1 MPISNAIKLYILF
14 DTDSQEPLLITT
26 ENDKVTTELES
37 YGDNVNTLELRI
49 YEEKDNGD
57 LCMSERIPFPVVIEG
72 MFMTHTANT
81 PLEEEPDYGIYDTD
95 FVHEEPEEE
104 DTEDNTEEDKKDS
117 NVNDINL
124 DDLDDEY
131 NYLNNM
137 LPL

>member
-26 ENDKVTTELES
+26 EKEKVTTELES

-49 YEEKDNGD
+49 YEEKDTGD
-57 LCMSERIPFPVVIEG
+57 LGMSERIPFPVVIEG

-81 PLEEEPDYGIYDTD
+81 PLEEEPDYGVYDTD

-104 DTEDNTEEDKKDS
+104 DTEDDKKDS
-117 NVNDINL
+117 KNNEL
-124 DDLDDEY
+124 DLEGLDDEC

>member
-26 ENDKVTTELES
+26 DCEKMTTEIQS
-37 YGDNVNTLELRI
+37 YGENINSLELRI
-49 YEEKDNGD
+49 YEEKDTGD
-57 LCMSERIPFPVVIEG
+57 LGMSERIPFPVVIEG

-81 PLEEEPDYGIYDTD
+81 PLEEEPDYGVYDTD

-104 DTEDNTEEDKKDS
+104 DEEDDKKDS
-117 NVNDINL
+117 KNNEL
-124 DDLDDEY
+124 DLEGLDEEY

>member
-1 MPISNAIKLYILF
+1 MPISNGIKLYILF

-26 ENDKVTTELES
+26 EKEKVTTELES
-37 YGDNVNTLELRI
+37 YGDNINTLELRI
-49 YEEKDNGD
+49 YEEKDSGD
-57 LCMSERIPFPVVIEG
+57 LVMSERIPFPVVIEG

-81 PLEEEPDYGIYDTD
+81 PLGEEPDYGIYDTD
-95 FVHEEPEEE
+95 FVHEEPKEEE
-104 DTEDNTEEDKKDS
+104 DEKDDKDS
-117 NVNDINL
+117 KDNDLNL

>member
-26 ENDKVTTELES
+26 EKEKVTTELES
-37 YGDNVNTLELRI
+37 YGDNVNTLELRF

-57 LCMSERIPFPVVIEG
+57 LGMSERIPFPVVIEG

-95 FVHEEPEEE
+95 FVHEEPEEDNEE
-104 DTEDNTEEDKKDS
+104 DDKKDS
-117 NVNDINL
+117 KNNEL
-124 DDLDDEY
+124 DLEGLDDEY
-131 NYLNNM
+131 NHLNNM

>member
-26 ENDKVTTELES
+26 DCEKMTTELKS
-37 YGDNVNTLELRI
+37 YGNNINTLELRI

-95 FVHEEPEEE
+95 FIHEEPEED
-104 DTEDNTEEDKKDS
+104 DTEDDKKDS
-117 NVNDINL
+117 KNNDTNL

>member
-26 ENDKVTTELES
+26 EKEKVTTELES

-49 YEEKDNGD
+49 YEEKDTGD
-57 LCMSERIPFPVVIEG
+57 LGMSERIPFPVVIEG

-81 PLEEEPDYGIYDTD
+81 PLEEEPDYGVYDTD

-104 DTEDNTEEDKKDS
+104 DTEDDKKDS
-117 NVNDINL
+117 KNNEL
-124 DDLDDEY
+124 DLEGLDDEY
-131 NYLNNM
+131 NHLNNM